1 MADIELVDV
10 SLRDGNQC
18 LWSATGLNT
27 AQTLEIAP
35 VLDRIGF
42 RALDYTSS
50 THMGISVRVHREN
63 PWELIGMTRALMPR
77 THLQFIG
84 TGFRFISWEV
94 AHPEFMQLAY
104 DRLVERGISRFVV
117 LDPMHDMQ
125 ALLRSARMVRKSGA
139 TEVIAAL
146 TYTVSAVHDDAFYAG
161 LATQLTGA
169 ADVDRVYIKDP
180 AGILT
185 LERARALIPAVLTAL
200 HGKPLEIH
208 SHCTIGLAPLT
219 CLAAADMGVR
229 AVQVAIGPLSNG
241 GSLPNAERVLANL
254 RELGHR
260 VDIDDRLLAAASEY
274 FRALAEAEGLPV
286 GTPQE
291 FDAAFLRHQVAGG
304 VMTTTRRH
312 LQEIGLEDR
321 FDAVIEE
328 SVRVRHEL
336 GQPIMVT
343 PFPQIVCTQ
352 ALFNVIGPE
361 RYGNVSDQ
369 VIRYVLGRFGR
380 PTGPVDPDVLDRI
393 LAKPRARELA
403 NEPPPLPPSEL
414 RRRFGAA
421 ISDEELLLRA
431 VMPAS
436 QVDAMI
442 AAGPA
447 RRRYNPHARTLMKLL
462 RELGNRPAAEELVL
476 DKPGLRLTLRG
487 RAAAVPVHG

>member
-63 PWELIGMTRALMPR
+63 PWEMIGLTRALMPR

-125 ALLRSARMVRKSGA
+125 ALLRSAQMVRKSGA

-146 TYTVSAVHDDAFYAG
+146 TYTVSPVHDDAFYSG
-161 LATQLTGA
+161 LASRLAGA

-185 LERARALIPAVLTAL
+185 LERARTLIPAIVTAL
-200 HGKPLEIH
+200 RGKPLEFH

-219 CLAAADMGVR
+219 CLTAAELGVR

-241 GSLPNAERVLANL
+241 SSLPNAERVVANL

-260 VDIDDRLLAAASEY
+260 VDIDDCLLAVASEY

-321 FDAVIEE
+321 FDAVVEE
-328 SVRVRHEL
+328 SIRVRREL

-343 PFPQIVCTQ
+343 PFSADRLHAGTLQRDRSGTLRQ
-352 ALFNVIGPE
+352 RL
-361 RYGNVSDQ
+361 
-369 VIRYVLGRFGR
+369 R
-380 PTGPVDPDVLDRI
+380 PGHSLC
-393 LAKPRARELA
+393 PRALRPAHRPGRSGRARSHPDETARARARQRAPALA
-403 NEPPPLPPSEL
+403 AVGAASPL
-414 RRRFGAA
+414 RRRRLGRGVAA
-421 ISDEELLLRA
+421 ARGD
-431 VMPAS
+431 
-436 QVDAMI
+436 
-442 AAGPA
+442 A
-447 RRRYNPHARTLMKLL
+447 RRAGRRNDR
-462 RELGNRPAAEELVL
+462 
-476 DKPGLRLTLRG
+476 RG
-487 RAAAVPVHG
+487 SRAASL